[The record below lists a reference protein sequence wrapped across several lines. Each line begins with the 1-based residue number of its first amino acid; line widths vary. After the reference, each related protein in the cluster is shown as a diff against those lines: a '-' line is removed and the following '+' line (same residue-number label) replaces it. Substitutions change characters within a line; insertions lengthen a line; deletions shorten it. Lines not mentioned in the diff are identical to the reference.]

1 VDDNVLQCFPVHLSE
16 NKTFL
21 VRIHFA

>member
-16 NKTFL
+16 QKTFL